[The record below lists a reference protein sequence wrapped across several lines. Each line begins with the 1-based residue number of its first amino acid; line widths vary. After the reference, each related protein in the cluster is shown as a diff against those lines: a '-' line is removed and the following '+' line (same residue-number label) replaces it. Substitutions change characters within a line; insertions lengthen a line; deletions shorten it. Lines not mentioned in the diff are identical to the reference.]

1 MKNKAFNSRE
11 TDVVQILPN
20 INNDKPTNRTTSS
33 DTHRKL
39 ANYQYIPLY
48 IYVRFPPKPL
58 VFTIKNLSLWTKDR
72 TTANN

>member
-1 MKNKAFNSRE
+1 MIFSEIQTMTKQPPQR
-11 TDVVQILPN
+11 QL
-20 INNDKPTNRTTSS
+20 TTP
-33 DTHRKL
+33 HPKL

-72 TTANN
+72 TTASS